1 MGFGR
6 IRFALVQH
14 KFPSS
19 TLIKINESNF
29 VVIDMEKSTFPII
42 KLFLFGCLW
51 AAVCPVF
58 AQNGIITGK
67 ISNDL
72 TGEPLVGSTV
82 MIEGSE
88 NHTHSDETGTF
99 RIRGLAPGAYTIE
112 VSLLGFEPQNT
123 TVTLTDQPAAPLVI
137 RLLPK
142 ALSISEV
149 TVNDQRDLSKTMTI
163 ISKIDLELRPTRS
176 SQDILRMI
184 PGLFTA
190 QHAGGGKAEQI
201 YLRGFDIDHGTDI
214 RVSVDGMPVN
224 MVSHAHG
231 QGYAD
236 LHFLIPETIDNV
248 DFNKGPYYTRQ
259 GDFCTAGYA
268 DFQTRNALQ
277 RSMVKLEA
285 GEYDTYRAVGLVD
298 LLGDNTRNQNAYFAS
313 ELLFTNGPFESPQ
326 NFSRINLMGKYNGL
340 VGRNQLLTI
349 SLSTFTSKWEA
360 SGQVPDRAVRSGRIK
375 RFGAI
380 DDTEGGN
387 TSRTNANIKLLK
399 TFDNGDFLKNQFYYV
414 RNQFQLFSNFT
425 FFLNDPVNGDQIQ
438 QIENRDIFG
447 YKVAYTF
454 DRAAGKSDFRTEV
467 GLDIRYDKTK
477 GTELSRTKKRNIFL
491 SYAAL
496 GDIDELNAGLYV
508 DEIWQVSEKFSINA
522 GLRFD
527 QFSFGYVNQ
536 LDSLF
541 SHPVVYANV
550 TSPKLNF
557 YYNPSA
563 AVQFYLKTGVGFHSN
578 DARVVVPQDGAQI
591 LPRAFG
597 ADFGVFVKPTRRLL
611 LNAAV
616 WGLDLEQEFVYVG
629 DEAVVEP
636 SGKTRRYGADL
647 SARYQV
653 VDWLFL
659 DLDMNYTVPRS
670 KDDPE
675 GENYIPLAPTFTSIG
690 GLTTKFRQEFNG
702 SLRYRYINDRPA
714 NENNSVTALGYFVV
728 DGGVTFTQ
736 RKYELGLSFENLLN
750 VDWNEAQFDT
760 ESRLF
765 DEPAPVSEL
774 HYTPGTPF
782 FIKGSVSFFF

>member
-1 MGFGR
+1 MKNFQYN
-6 IRFALVQH
+6 IFSQL
-14 KFPSS
+14 
-19 TLIKINESNF
+19 LI
-29 VVIDMEKSTFPII
+29 
-42 KLFLFGCLW
+42 LW
-51 AAVCPVF
+51 LLANNLNVF
-58 AQNGIITGK
+58 AQNGIISGK
-67 ISNDL
+67 VTNDL
-72 TGEPLVGSTV
+72 TGEALVGSTLSLKGMDV
-82 MIEGSE
+82 
-88 NHTHSDETGTF
+88 HVHSDETGGF
-99 RIRGLAPGAYTIE
+99 RLMDVTPGDY
-112 VSLLGFEPQNT
+112 VLQVGLLGFESQETPVQVQAGASV
-123 TVTLTDQPAAPLVI
+123 TVPIHLAPKSLN
-137 RLLPK
+137 L
-142 ALSISEV
+142 SEV
-149 TVNDQRDLSKTMTI
+149 VVNNQRDLAKTMTVM
-163 ISKIDLELRPTRS
+163 SKIDLELRPTRS

-236 LHFLIPETIDNV
+236 LHFLIPELIDNV
-248 DFNKGPYYTRQ
+248 DFNKGPYYSRQ

-268 DFQTRNALQ
+268 DFNTKNALQ
-277 RSMVKLEA
+277 RNMVKLEA
-285 GEYDTYRAVGLVD
+285 GEYDTYRAVGLID
-298 LLGDNTRNQNAYFAS
+298 LLNDNTRNQHAYFGS
-313 ELLFTNGPFESPQ
+313 ELLFSNGPFESPQ
-326 NFSRINLMGKYNGL
+326 NFSRINLMGKYHGA
-340 VGRNQLLTI
+340 VGRNQVLTL

-360 SGQVPDRAVRSGRIK
+360 SGQVPDRAVKSGLIK

-387 TSRTNANIKLLK
+387 TSRTNANLQLLK
-399 TFDNGDFLKNQFYYV
+399 TFDNGDYLKNQFYYV

-447 YKVAYTF
+447 YKLGYNFERELGQT
-454 DRAAGKSDFRTEV
+454 SLRTEV
-467 GLDIRYDKTK
+467 GMNIRYDKTN
-477 GTELSRTKKRNIFL
+477 GSELSRTKKRNIFL

-508 DEIWQVSEKFSINA
+508 DEIWKLSDKFSINA

-527 QFSFGYVNQ
+527 QFSFGYVNR

-550 TSPKLNF
+550 LSPKLSF
-557 YYNPSA
+557 YYNPSQ
-563 AVQFYLKTGVGFHSN
+563 AVQLYVKTGTGFHSN
-578 DARVVVPQDGAQI
+578 DARVVVPQNGAQI

-597 ADFGVFVKPTRRLL
+597 VDVGAFIKPFPRML
-611 LNAAV
+611 LNVAA

-636 SGKTRRYGADL
+636 SGKTRRYGFDL
-647 SARYQV
+647 SGRYQMLN
-653 VDWLFL
+653 WLFADV
-659 DLDMNYTVPRS
+659 DLNFTVPRS
-670 KDDPE
+670 KEDPE
-675 GENYIPLAPTFTSIG
+675 GENYIPLAPTFSSIG
-690 GLTTKFRQEFNG
+690 GLTTKFRKGLNA
-702 SLRYRYINDRPA
+702 SLRYRYIADRPA
-714 NENNSVTALGYFVV
+714 NENNSVTALGYFLL
-728 DGGVTFTQ
+728 DGGITYTQ
-736 RKYELGLSFENLLN
+736 RKFELGLSFENLLN

-765 DEPAPVSEL
+765 DEAAPVSEL

-782 FIKGSVSFFF
+782 YVKGSVAVFF